1 MFLLQLQPHSE
12 GLSSPSLIPD
22 SQGSGSNWPNLVHS
36 APARRW
42 AHIQQNPSS
51 GATSD
56 PVPIGGSSGRRALVS
71 HTDNSQALSQELQ
84 AQGGNRCTW
93 NTYLPHRETRKEAT
107 LGRGCCTR
115 LLQLGLSDGGDG
127 APRLVSAVAPTELGP
142 LRVSLGAKGLLAGL
156 QRSSWPHGSQD
167 RRVVR
172 DGGGSV
178 FEQLVTS

>member
-84 AQGGNRCTW
+84 AQGGNSVHGTPTCHT
-93 NTYLPHRETRKEAT
+93 
-107 LGRGCCTR
+107 GR
-115 LLQLGLSDGGDG
+115 Q
-127 APRLVSAVAPTELGP
+127 EKKQP
-142 LRVSLGAKGLLAGL
+142 LAEDVVHSS
-156 QRSSWPHGSQD
+156 SSWGCLMEVMGLPGWCQQWPPQSW
-167 RRVVR
+167 
-172 DGGGSV
+172 GPSA
-178 FEQLVTS
+178 SA